1 MPIHTHI
8 LSPSQYGLWN
18 IWSSVRTFFEQLVD
32 MGQKSV
38 IQKKFHSDQ
47 NFSDVLVS
55 TISLLFLGSTLT
67 FLTLLIVS
75 LFVDSLFGIQMG
87 YYLLIPLFALGTEI
101 FIINTVLLRHENKPL
116 QFCIFQLGYAFGVAF
131 LGIGFVLLFENSW
144 IGLLIGAGATLIILS
159 ALCLWQF
166 YKKYNISFVIDKR
179 QMLGLFLV
187 GWPMIFYGINTMVI
201 SMSDRLI
208 LSEIMGAAIV
218 GIYSANYKIGMSIQI
233 VMYAVINTVVPW
245 QYKQLKSLSETSK
258 MNLAIFSTVYKLATI
273 LLAIIIVIMAPMLV
287 ELLFSSEY
295 QGMNDVI
302 FWTVLAGLAQ
312 AWYSIY
318 FHILVFY
325 EKTKTFFIVSCVA
338 STLNIALTI
347 FLTLLL
353 GAVGAAM
360 ATCIAYTTIL
370 IALWYTSNQLI
381 NLPWKQATKK
391 IIRYTLGYR

>member
-1 MPIHTHI
+1 MATQAVFVLFWDRGISYMLALVKMGLNSRMTKEAGLYFLANVIKAVLSLVVMPIHTHI

-187 GWPMIFYGINTMVI
+187 GWPMIFYGINKFRI
-201 SMSDRLI
+201 IKKLI
-208 LSEIMGAAIV
+208 
-218 GIYSANYKIGMSIQI
+218 
-233 VMYAVINTVVPW
+233 
-245 QYKQLKSLSETSK
+245 
-258 MNLAIFSTVYKLATI
+258 F
-273 LLAIIIVIMAPMLV
+273 
-287 ELLFSSEY
+287 
-295 QGMNDVI
+295 
-302 FWTVLAGLAQ
+302 
-312 AWYSIY
+312 
-318 FHILVFY
+318 
-325 EKTKTFFIVSCVA
+325 
-338 STLNIALTI
+338 
-347 FLTLLL
+347 
-353 GAVGAAM
+353 
-360 ATCIAYTTIL
+360 
-370 IALWYTSNQLI
+370 
-381 NLPWKQATKK
+381 
-391 IIRYTLGYR
+391 